1 MLLGWQRRTLLNG
14 SDNMNAFEFM
24 ILENMGM
31 TTTILGR
38 KNKVFKHL
46 DELER
51 RGYNIDAD
59 IINKTLKEYDITS
72 DDLTFQDQLRLNG
85 YLTI

>member
-1 MLLGWQRRTLLNG
+1 
-14 SDNMNAFEFM
+14 MNAFEFM

-38 KNKVFKHL
+38 KNKVFKYL
-46 DELER
+46 DELKR
-51 RGYNIDAD
+51 KGVNIDVD
-59 IINKTLKEYDITS
+59 IINKTLEEHDITS
-72 DDLTFQDQLRLNG
+72 DDLTFQDQLYLND

>member
-1 MLLGWQRRTLLNG
+1 
-14 SDNMNAFEFM
+14 MNAFEFM

-31 TTTILGR
+31 TTTVLGR
-38 KNKVFKHL
+38 KNKVFARL

-51 RGYNIDAD
+51 RGYNIDVN
-59 IINKTLKEYDITS
+59 IINKTLEEYDITS

>member
-1 MLLGWQRRTLLNG
+1 
-14 SDNMNAFEFM
+14 MNAFEFM

-38 KNKVFKHL
+38 KNKVFEHL

-72 DDLTFQDQLRLNG
+72 DDLTVQDYFRLNG
-85 YLTI
+85 YLNLTI